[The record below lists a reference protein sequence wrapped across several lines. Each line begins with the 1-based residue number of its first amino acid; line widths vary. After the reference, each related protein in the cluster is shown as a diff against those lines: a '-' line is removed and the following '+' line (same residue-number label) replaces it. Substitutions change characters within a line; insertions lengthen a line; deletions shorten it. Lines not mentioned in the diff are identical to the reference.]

1 MRTERV
7 SRQTLQERA
16 CRVEELK
23 ARAREISTDR
33 RKPSTTTTPLPTT
46 DDHVAATFPSDLS
59 TRVKVRSQA
68 LLNTLQALSHASE
81 KIDASA
87 AALDSDTRL
96 QNLVTQVRTHEDS
109 RYTAAVMRP

>member
-1 MRTERV
+1 M
-7 SRQTLQERA
+7 
-16 CRVEELK
+16 
-23 ARAREISTDR
+23 
-33 RKPSTTTTPLPTT
+33 
-46 DDHVAATFPSDLS
+46 AATFPSDLS

-96 QNLVTQVRTHEDS
+96 QNLVTQVRTREDS